1 MYKKRRSFW
10 SILGTILKY
19 LVLIVL
25 GAWMLLP
32 FFWMI
37 SASLMST
44 SEIISRPPPLLPSI
58 PQWQNYPEV
67 AKVVNLARSYMNS
80 LVVTGATVLGI
91 LFTSS
96 LTGFAFAKYQF
107 PGRNVLFYLI
117 LASMMIPFFVIL
129 IPVFYIVK
137 QFGWINHYSGL
148 IMPGLVSAYG
158 IFMMR
163 QFMLSIPDELLDSAR
178 IDGASEFR
186 IYWQI
191 VLPNTGPALVT
202 LGVFNM
208 VNVWN
213 SFLWPLLVVQSK
225 DLYTIPLALNNL
237 RTFGMEQQALKL
249 QMAGT
254 VLGVLPTLFVF
265 VFLQRYFTRGIAL
278 TGLKG

>member
-1 MYKKRRSFW
+1 MYKKKRSFW

-19 LVLIVL
+19 LVLTVL

-37 SASLMST
+37 SASLMT
-44 SEIISRPPPLLPSI
+44 TTEIISRPPPLLPAV
-58 PQWQNYPEV
+58 PQWHNYVDV
-67 AKVVNLARSYMNS
+67 AKVVDLARSYTNS
-80 LVVTGATVLGI
+80 ILVTGTTVIGI

-96 LTGFAFAKYQF
+96 LTGYAFAKYQF
-107 PGRNVLFYLI
+107 PGKNILFTLI

-137 QFGWINHYSGL
+137 QLGWINNYGGL
-148 IMPGLVSAYG
+148 ILPGIVSAYG

-163 QFMLSIPDELLDSAR
+163 QFMLSIPDELLDAAR

-186 IYWQI
+186 LYWQI

-208 VNVWN
+208 VSVWN
-213 SFLWPLLVVQSK
+213 SFLW
-225 DLYTIPLALNNL
+225 
-237 RTFGMEQQALKL
+237 R
-249 QMAGT
+249 
-254 VLGVLPTLFVF
+254 
-265 VFLQRYFTRGIAL
+265 
-278 TGLKG
+278 